1 VSWYIAVILGLV
13 EGATEFLPVSS
24 TGHLIV
30 VGDWL
35 HVHGEA
41 GKTFEIF
48 IQLGAMLSVVW
59 FYRARLMATLR
70 SATVP
75 GDGQRLVLNLALG
88 FLPAGVVGFLAHRWV
103 KDHLFSPMVVG
114 IAMVAGGFV
123 ILAIERWRP
132 RSRTYE
138 LNEIRPGTAFLI
150 GCAQVLALVPG
161 VSRSGATILGAYSL
175 GLARYVATEFS
186 FFLALPTLAAA
197 TLYDLYKSR
206 GALSMADLP
215 AFTIGFVVSFLSALI
230 VIKAFLHFVSRH
242 SFTLFAWYRIAFGV
256 LLLLVYAR
264 HTG

>member
-1 VSWYIAVILGLV
+1 MSWYVAVILGLV
-13 EGATEFLPVSS
+13 EGITEFLPVSS

-35 HVHGEA
+35 HVRGEA
-41 GKTFEIF
+41 AKTFEIF
-48 IQLGAMLSVVW
+48 IQLGAMFSVVW
-59 FYRARLMATLR
+59 YYRARLLATAR

-75 GDGQRLVLNLALG
+75 GDGQRLVVNLALG

-103 KDHLFSPMVVG
+103 KDHLFSTLVVG
-114 IAMVAGGFV
+114 IAMMVGGVV

-150 GCAQVLALVPG
+150 GCAQVLALIPG
-161 VSRSGATILGAYSL
+161 VSRSGATILGGYSL

-197 TLYDLYKSR
+197 TLYDLFKSR

-215 AFTIGFVVSFLSALI
+215 AFTIGFLVSFLTALL
-230 VIKAFLHFVSRH
+230 VIRVFLRFVSRH
-242 SFTLFAWYRIAFGV
+242 SFTVFAWYRIAFGA
-256 LLLLVYAR
+256 LLLLIYAR
-264 HTG
+264 HAG

>member
-1 VSWYIAVILGLV
+1 MSWLVAAILGLV
-13 EGATEFLPVSS
+13 EGVTEFLPVSS

-35 HVHGEA
+35 NVRGEA
-41 GKTFEIF
+41 AKTFEIF

-59 FYRARLMATLR
+59 FYRARLLATAR
-70 SATVP
+70 SALVP
-75 GDGQRLVLNLALG
+75 GDGQRLVINLALG

-103 KDHLFSPMVVG
+103 KDNLFSPVVVGVAMVVG
-114 IAMVAGGFV
+114 GVA

-161 VSRSGATILGAYSL
+161 VSRSGATILGGYCL
-175 GLARYVATEFS
+175 GLARFVATEFS
-186 FFLALPTLAAA
+186 FFLALPTLGAA

-206 GALSMADLP
+206 GALALSDIPVFA
-215 AFTIGFVVSFLSALI
+215 IGFVVSFISALV
-230 VIKAFLHFVSRH
+230 VIRVFLRFVSRH
-242 SFTLFAWYRIAFGV
+242 SFTVFAWYRIAAGG
-256 LLLLVYAR
+256 LLLLIYLR
-264 HTG
+264 RGG